1 MYSNEK
7 RNSLHMQLWTL
18 EKRVKLSYWITF
30 LILFSYVCK
39 HTDGSILFPLRYRL
53 SNFSFF
59 IHIMHI
65 HSTQLLWTIWI
76 EMNAKYDVCF
86 LWKFYSISKRKIMK
100 WAWRRI
106 LLHSWYIH
114 TYSMYSSTN
123 VWSYLDFLKH
133 KSLCWYMYYNA
144 VD

>member
-30 LILFSYVCK
+30 LILFSYV
-39 HTDGSILFPLRYRL
+39 SIQMEVSYSPYDIVWAIFP
-53 SNFSFF
+53 SF

-106 LLHSWYIH
+106 PLHSWYVH
-114 TYSMYSSTN
+114 LYSMYSSTN

>member
-86 LWKFYSISKRKIMK
+86 LWKFYSISKRKNYEMSLEKNPITLMIHSYMQYVFFNQCL
-100 WAWRRI
+100 I
-106 LLHSWYIH
+106 LFR
-114 TYSMYSSTN
+114 
-123 VWSYLDFLKH
+123 FLET
-133 KSLCWYMYYNA
+133 
-144 VD
+144 

>member
-30 LILFSYVCK
+30 LILFFICK
-39 HTDGSILFPLRYRL
+39 HTDVSISFPLGYL
-53 SNFSFF
+53 SSNFSFF

-106 LLHSWYIH
+106 PLHSWYVH
-114 TYSMYSSTN
+114 LYSMYSSTN